1 MIETSVLERYPK
13 RATLREAAKLLGFS
27 EYSINQMCK
36 QGILP
41 YITVGRR
48 RFVLMD
54 LAEAAIEA
62 EARATQQKRRE
73 ELEEATKPKVQEIH
87 LGKHYQEIKKLV

>member
-1 MIETSVLERYPK
+1 MNDIGLLEKYPK

-73 ELEEATKPKVQEIH
+73 ELEEATKPKVQELH